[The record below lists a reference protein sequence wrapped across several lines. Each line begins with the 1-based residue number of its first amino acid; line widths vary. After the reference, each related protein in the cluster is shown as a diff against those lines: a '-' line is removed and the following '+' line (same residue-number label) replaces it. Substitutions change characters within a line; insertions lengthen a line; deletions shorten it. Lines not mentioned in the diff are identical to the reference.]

1 MALLIDPPAWGAHGR
16 LWSHLISDTS
26 LAELH
31 DFAGALG
38 IPRRAFEGD
47 HYDIP
52 EERYAAVLAAGAA
65 PVPGRDLLAALSPL
79 WTEVPETQGGQ
90 GDRAVDRVDSPVRGR
105 SPTSTLWPRRARW
118 TNAGSSPPWS
128 SSAMPAAISWRFTR
142 CAVTSGVRP
151 AAGAKRGSQCGRTR
165 FAK

>member
-65 PVPGRDLLAALSPL
+65 PVPGRDLLAALSRSGLRFPKRK
-79 WTEVPETQGGQ
+79 
-90 GDRAVDRVDSPVRGR
+90 GDRGIER
-105 SPTSTLWPRRARW
+105 
-118 TNAGSSPPWS
+118 
-128 SSAMPAAISWRFTR
+128 
-142 CAVTSGVRP
+142 
-151 AAGAKRGSQCGRTR
+151 
-165 FAK
+165 

>member
-31 DFAGALG
+31 YFAGALG

-52 EERYAAVLAAGAA
+52 EERYAAVLASAW
-65 PVPGRDLLAALSPL
+65 PVTELVDQPWDL
-79 WTEVPETQGGQ
+79 T
-90 GDRAVDRVDSPVRGR
+90 DFRVQDPDGYYLRVA
-105 SPTSTLWPRRARW
+105 ST
-118 TNAGSSPPWS
+118 
-128 SSAMPAAISWRFTR
+128 
-142 CAVTSGVRP
+142 RP
-151 AAGAKRGSQCGRTR
+151 A
-165 FAK
+165 